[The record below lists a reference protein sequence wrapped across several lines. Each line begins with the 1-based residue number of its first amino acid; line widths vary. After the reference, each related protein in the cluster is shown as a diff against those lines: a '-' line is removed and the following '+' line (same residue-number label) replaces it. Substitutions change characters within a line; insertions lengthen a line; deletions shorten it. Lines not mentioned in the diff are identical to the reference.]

1 MVAPH
6 VVVMGV
12 SGSGKSTVGALLAQ
26 KLGTRFLDADSLHP
40 AQNLAKMEAGIPL
53 DDVDREPW
61 LQTVGQKLLEA
72 RAIPLVVACSALRKS
87 YRDIV
92 RAADPT
98 VRFILLH
105 GSEALLT
112 ERLATRE
119 GHFMP
124 VTLLQSQLKTL
135 ELLDDDECGIT
146 LDIIESADGLA
157 TKAAAWLLATLT

>member
-1 MVAPH
+1 
-6 VVVMGV
+6 MGV

-87 YRDIV
+87 YRDII

-98 VRFILLH
+98 VRFILVH